1 MGQIYELRNKDKS
14 MKEIILQTKAEKQIG
29 GVRVSL
35 GLYNKLDKISKE
47 NGVTIAEV
55 MRSILEQVIDE
66 IKIK

>member
-1 MGQIYELRNKDKS
+1 
-14 MKEIILQTKAEKQIG
+14 MKEIILSTKAEKQIG

-35 GLYNKLDKISKE
+35 GLYNKLDKISKD

-66 IKIK
+66 VKIR

>member
-1 MGQIYELRNKDKS
+1 
-14 MKEIILQTKAEKQIG
+14 MKEIILSTKAEKQVG

-35 GLYNKLDKISKE
+35 GLYNKLEKMAKD

-55 MRSILEQVIDE
+55 MRSILEQIIDD

>member
-1 MGQIYELRNKDKS
+1 
-14 MKEIILQTKAEKQIG
+14 MKVVLSTKAEKQVG

-35 GLYNKLDKISKE
+35 GLYNKLQKIAID

-66 IKIK
+66 VEIK

>member
-1 MGQIYELRNKDKS
+1 
-14 MKEIILQTKAEKQIG
+14 MKEIVIATKAEKQVG

-35 GLYNKLDKISKE
+35 GLYNKLEKIA
-47 NGVTIAEV
+47 NDQGVTIAQV

>member
-1 MGQIYELRNKDKS
+1 
-14 MKEIILQTKAEKQIG
+14 MKEIILSSKAEKQVG
-29 GVRVSL
+29 GVRLSL
-35 GLYNKLDKISKE
+35 GLYNKLNKLATD

>member
-1 MGQIYELRNKDKS
+1 
-14 MKEIILQTKAEKQIG
+14 MKEIILSTKAEKQIG

-35 GLYNKLDKISKE
+35 GLYNKLDKLSKD

-66 IKIK
+66 VIIK